1 MTTSTD
7 SNLVRHAREE
17 LTRAGLFDPDSDYDG
32 MLGEAALQI
41 VTVFAQQGHS
51 GMSAAMV
58 TDIVQRLMRF
68 EPLTPLT
75 DDPAEWMHVS
85 NDMAGVPDLWQ
96 SRRNPAAFSRDGGK
110 TYTVN
115 GEDGVYITS
124 AGEGATR

>member
-17 LTRAGLFDPDSDYDG
+17 LTRAGLLDPDGDYDG

-41 VTVFAQQGHS
+41 VTAFAQQGHS

-58 TDIVQRLMRF
+58 TDIVHRLMRF
-68 EPLTPLT
+68 KTLTPLT
-75 DDPAEWMHVS
+75 DDPDEWMHVAG
-85 NDMAGVPDLWQ
+85 DVAGVPDLWQ
-96 SRRNPAAFSRDGGK
+96 SRRDPAAFSRDGGK

-115 GEDGVYITS
+115 GEDGVYTTS
-124 AGEGATR
+124 AGGAAR